1 MKIDLEVGSK
11 CHFCTHPWI
20 CLSNSM
26 IDSWLVLTDMTTIN
40 INVVVLASR
49 IFFDSLVSLRLKFT
63 LGLLLSSFSRLFS
76 ASFIARNRRKFK
88 ITRETQGMK
97 WTNIARNL
105 EKTTKTFL
113 IKISKL
119 DGFDTFQKTSMGFFP
134 FHNVNCNLKENKIIF
149 FISSHLIFQWLIS
162 TVINPLIGCNRR
174 SLPWSAT

>member
-1 MKIDLEVGSK
+1 MPCLY
-11 CHFCTHPWI
+11 THPWI
-20 CLSNSM
+20 CLSNFI
-26 IDSWLVLTDMTTIN
+26 IDFWFVLTDMTTIN

-49 IFFDSLVSLRLKFT
+49 IFLDSLVSLRLKFT

-134 FHNVNCNLKENKIIF
+134 FHNVKSLEGKIKSFSLYPAILF
-149 FISSHLIFQWLIS
+149 FNDWYLQ
-162 TVINPLIGCNRR
+162 
-174 SLPWSAT
+174 

>member
-1 MKIDLEVGSK
+1 MPCLY
-11 CHFCTHPWI
+11 THPWI

-49 IFFDSLVSLRLKFT
+49 IFLDSLVSLRLKFT

-113 IKISKL
+113 IKISNW
-119 DGFDTFQKTSMGFFP
+119 MGLTLFKKPQWVFSH
-134 FHNVNCNLKENKIIF
+134 FTMWTVTWRKIK
-149 FISSHLIFQWLIS
+149 
-162 TVINPLIGCNRR
+162 
-174 SLPWSAT
+174 